1 MNYPDFKY
9 EMKLELLS
17 YFQPSQINIDV
28 ENNMVLW
35 VFIELSVGR
44 LFLLLSNAT
53 PGTFSIF
60 SSTMPDDVEFVVC
73 HIVNKAFCDALRT
86 IHNNESI

>member
-35 VFIELSVGR
+35 VFIELSVG
-44 LFLLLSNAT
+44 LSLLLSNAT

-60 SSTMPDDVEFVVC
+60 SSTMPDDVRLVVC
-73 HIVNKAFCDALRT
+73 HIVNKAFYDALRT
-86 IHNNESI
+86 IHNKESA